1 MEKIRVGFTVDHTFR
16 NLYGKIKDLYE
27 RYYIEELVGEIPDE
41 ELPRLTLPINTNNLM
56 NHIPFTSE
64 EEMFEFIFSEFPLEI
79 FGYSKEVEKGSIM
92 EFNSWSKKY
101 SEKFDIF
108 LISNEIDRTKP
119 STLFFLSKLGF
130 QGDKII
136 FINDSVDIWEYCDI
150 LITSNELNNKKP
162 DGKHLFIVDRLF
174 NRQIEDGIRVSS
186 LFEFFDL
193 NLDTVTNNK
202 N

>member
-1 MEKIRVGFTVDHTFR
+1 MEKIRVDFTVDHTFR

>member
-119 STLFFLSKLGF
+119 STLFFL
-130 QGDKII
+130 
-136 FINDSVDIWEYCDI
+136 
-150 LITSNELNNKKP
+150 
-162 DGKHLFIVDRLF
+162 
-174 NRQIEDGIRVSS
+174 
-186 LFEFFDL
+186 
-193 NLDTVTNNK
+193 
-202 N
+202 